1 MEQKNKI
8 LRNFNMVWKIHI
20 NVYFL
25 ILTNFTAMTAYKY
38 NCWFLFNS
46 DQCVNWN
53 NNQLQLL
60 AVERW
65 NKCFDDQPTF
75 EIRGDN

>member
-38 NCWFLFNS
+38 NC
-46 DQCVNWN
+46 
-53 NNQLQLL
+53 
-60 AVERW
+60 
-65 NKCFDDQPTF
+65 
-75 EIRGDN
+75 